1 MNRKRILL
9 PIWYEYYIFEY
20 YLELSKELK
29 LKGYEVDL
37 ITSDIVLYKKFTNA
51 GLNSR
56 YAPFLIRL
64 FLKRSGNIFIRT
76 LLWLSG
82 YIWVSIIRRQYDFSI
97 LPWDNKPLWYIIQ
110 KKIPSM
116 MIHNCTNLMDIEQE
130 YNEHGAKKKH
140 KVAEYLERIF
150 NIKLLPRLNGIIL
163 RHNYFWYLDRLL
175 GLRSENLLIGFSG
188 IGLLTVTG
196 NKIKENL
203 IKLGLPKKTK
213 ISVVGNPSYDNFIEY
228 SIKFTHQ
235 NKRDFKK
242 ALNLN
247 EDEEMFSLFL
257 SPSSFSDTMIEE
269 IEVVVNAV
277 LFHNPNAS
285 ICIKFHPKTE
295 AKFYEIFDN
304 FISQKTVNYKLIT
317 SFNGD
322 LFNLDMILSSKCI
335 LLKQGTIAFIAML
348 VSAPII
354 SYNLRD
360 TFYHDDMM
368 KTMKASFHSLSF
380 EDILINLDKLNITS
394 EMKKL
399 ERLQVAACDKF
410 CVRTS
415 SSKSQIIEVIDDYFL

>member
-1 MNRKRILL
+1 
-9 PIWYEYYIFEY
+9 
-20 YLELSKELK
+20 
-29 LKGYEVDL
+29 
-37 ITSDIVLYKKFTNA
+37 
-51 GLNSR
+51 
-56 YAPFLIRL
+56 
-64 FLKRSGNIFIRT
+64 
-76 LLWLSG
+76 
-82 YIWVSIIRRQYDFSI
+82 
-97 LPWDNKPLWYIIQ
+97 
-110 KKIPSM
+110 
-116 MIHNCTNLMDIEQE
+116 
-130 YNEHGAKKKH
+130 
-140 KVAEYLERIF
+140 
-150 NIKLLPRLNGIIL
+150 
-163 RHNYFWYLDRLL
+163 
-175 GLRSENLLIGFSG
+175 
-188 IGLLTVTG
+188 
-196 NKIKENL
+196 
-203 IKLGLPKKTK
+203 
-213 ISVVGNPSYDNFIEY
+213 
-228 SIKFTHQ
+228 
-235 NKRDFKK
+235 
-242 ALNLN
+242 
-247 EDEEMFSLFL
+247 MFSLFL